1 MRQGVIWITRTVEPA
16 PYCSANRSQ
25 GHDLSAKDPQG
36 RGSDRGVGDVCLRS
50 GITVGQPDI
59 THQRRARRRLAVQPV
74 CARTHDLHPDVCTR
88 VRFHWRAQADLVHDK
103 PNTTLRAAEPYV
115 IAVHPASKV
124 LIVGLDAVRKSW
136 EGTFDRFA
144 EISVSM
150 KEPQI
155 HVAQKVAWVVGME
168 ECAREVQQ
176 RGCRELHGLRKKGWA
191 LLMVLHTTSRVPQ

>member
-1 MRQGVIWITRTVEPA
+1 MIWSFSLRQLVIATALIFIFGTVNLHAEQKSDIEA
-16 PYCSANRSQ
+16 VTAANL
-25 GHDLSAKDPQG
+25 DFDTALSA
-36 RGSDRGVGDVCLRS
+36 R
-50 GITVGQPDI
+50 DI
-59 THQRRARRRLAVQPV
+59 NAME
-74 CARTHDLHPDVCTR
+74 R
-88 VRFHWRAQADLVHDK
+88 VW
-103 PNTTLRAAEPYV
+103 AAEPYV

>member
-1 MRQGVIWITRTVEPA
+1 ME
-16 PYCSANRSQ
+16 
-25 GHDLSAKDPQG
+25 
-36 RGSDRGVGDVCLRS
+36 
-50 GITVGQPDI
+50 
-59 THQRRARRRLAVQPV
+59 
-74 CARTHDLHPDVCTR
+74 R
-88 VRFHWRAQADLVHDK
+88 VW
-103 PNTTLRAAEPYV
+103 AAEPYV